1 MDVLKKLDLQL
12 SLDKKKTEKIEVTED
27 MVRNNIDGIANLL
40 SFYREY
46 PDLFLDTLKPKDSP
60 FNFFFYQR
68 VFLRNAM
75 RHKYF
80 FGTFNYWGGFVK

>member
-1 MDVLKKLDLQL
+1 MKILESLTDTIRKSTVGKLEI
-12 SLDKKKTEKIEVTED
+12 TEN
-27 MVRNNIDGIANLL
+27 MVHNNLDGIADLL

-68 VFLRNAM
+68 ILLRQSI
-75 RHKYF
+75 RHRYY
-80 FGTFNYWGGFVK
+80 FGTFPRA

>member
-1 MDVLKKLDLQL
+1 MDILKALKP
-12 SLDKKKTEKIEVTED
+12 KTSEKIEVTED
-27 MVRNNIDGIANLL
+27 MVRNNIDGVANLL

-68 VFLRNAM
+68 VFLRNAI

-80 FGTFNYWGGFVK
+80 FGTFN